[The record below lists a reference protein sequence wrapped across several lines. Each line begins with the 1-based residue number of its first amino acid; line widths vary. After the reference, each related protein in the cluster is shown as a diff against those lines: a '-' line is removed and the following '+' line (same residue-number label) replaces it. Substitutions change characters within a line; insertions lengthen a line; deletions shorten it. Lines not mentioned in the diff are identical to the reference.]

1 MVRRWR
7 IRGHSRGDPQGRDG
21 GTRESCL
28 LTFTHS
34 ASHGD
39 VMRSIHALL
48 GSAARGLV
56 GGLAVVAVV
65 VVWFFTHMGT
75 YALSVVG
82 VSGAL
87 LPTTATP
94 ADAQWRRWRR
104 PWRRW
109 RRWRRWR

>member
-48 GSAARGLV
+48 GSAAHGLV
-56 GGLAVVAVV
+56 RGLAVVALV
-65 VVWFFTHMGT
+65 VVWSFSHIGT

-82 VSGAL
+82 VLVAL
-87 LPTTATP
+87 LTTTETP
-94 ADAQWRRWRR
+94 ATEQGRRWQR
-104 PWRRW
+104 PSRRW
-109 RRWRRWR
+109 GR